1 MDYLY
6 EDNRIY
12 SVDDDMILLAEVTFP
27 SRDKNRVDINHVFV
41 VPTLRGKGIASEL
54 MKRAYQYIK
63 SQDLKIVAKCPYA
76 ISWFKKHPDYQD
88 IVINVKTKS

>member
-6 EDNRIY
+6 DDNRIY
-12 SVDDDMILLAEVTFP
+12 SVDDNMILLAEVLFP
-27 SRDKNRVDINHVFV
+27 ARDQSRVDITHVFV
-41 VPTLRGKGIASEL
+41 VPELRGQGVASEL
-54 MKRAYQYIK
+54 MLRAYQFIK

-88 IVINVKTKS
+88 IVINVKTKA